1 MVCGWFGCYISY
13 LIIISLGVVGNINR
27 IPEVVV
33 VHKRP
38 RKNGKIFLEVFENT
52 RIDDIIATNKRKP
65 LIPKE
70 NEILELGVGISFVER
85 YKKKYKL

>member
-1 MVCGWFGCYISY
+1 
-13 LIIISLGVVGNINR
+13 LGNLKSV
-27 IPEVVV
+27 PEVVV

-38 RKNGKIFLEVFENT
+38 RKNGKVFLQVFEGT
-52 RIDDIIATNKRKP
+52 RVDDILSATKRKP

-70 NEILELGVGISFVER
+70 NEILDVGVGISFVEK

>member
-1 MVCGWFGCYISY
+1 M
-13 LIIISLGVVGNINR
+13 GNINR

-33 VHKRP
+33 VHKKP
-38 RKNGKIFLEVFENT
+38 RKNGKVFLEVFENT

-70 NEILELGVGISFVER
+70 NEILELGVGISFVEK
-85 YKKKYKL
+85 YKKKYKLK

>member
-1 MVCGWFGCYISY
+1 M
-13 LIIISLGVVGNINR
+13 GNLKSV
-27 IPEVVV
+27 PEVVV

-38 RKNGKIFLEVFENT
+38 RKNGKVFLQVFEGT
-52 RIDDIIATNKRKP
+52 RVDDILSATKRKP

-70 NEILELGVGISFVER
+70 NEILDVGVGISFVEK

>member
-1 MVCGWFGCYISY
+1 M
-13 LIIISLGVVGNINR
+13 GNINR

-33 VHKRP
+33 VHKKP
-38 RKNGKIFLEVFENT
+38 RKNGKVFLEVFKNT

-70 NEILELGVGISFVER
+70 NEILELGIGISFVER

>member
-1 MVCGWFGCYISY
+1 M
-13 LIIISLGVVGNINR
+13 GNLKSV
-27 IPEVVV
+27 PEVVV

-38 RKNGKIFLEVFENT
+38 RKNGKVFLQIFEGT
-52 RIDDIIATNKRKP
+52 RVDDILSATKRKP

-70 NEILELGVGISFVER
+70 NEILDVGVGISFVEK

>member
-1 MVCGWFGCYISY
+1 M
-13 LIIISLGVVGNINR
+13 GNLKSV
-27 IPEVVV
+27 PEVVV

-38 RKNGKIFLEVFENT
+38 RKNVKVFLQVFEGT
-52 RIDDIIATNKRKP
+52 RVDDILSATKRKP

-70 NEILELGVGISFVER
+70 NEILDVGVGISFVEK